1 MKKTHATISKL
12 AALACAMWV
21 ATGAAQSPET
31 QVKAPLSK
39 EQLSRRLDSVGT
51 LIDQSSAARQ
61 IEISGVPDAVAGRSQ
76 ARELH
81 RRAEEAYRAE
91 DYPQAT
97 RLLNE
102 ASKKMF
108 EAVRLAKPEEV
119 LTEKKQRDYAARLD
133 SVKALLD
140 ALKRIASEKGAN
152 QTEAVGK
159 IENLVKEAGKIIGGD
174 PDRGRMLLDQAY
186 ALARLTIESLRGGD
200 TLVRS
205 LKFATKEEEYLYE
218 MDRNET
224 HQMLIKVFVVE
235 KMAAGNADPRLKSF
249 VDKAEELRRS
259 AEELA
264 ARKEFEGAIKAL
276 EDSTQELQRAIRNAG
291 IYIPG

>member
-1 MKKTHATISKL
+1 M
-12 AALACAMWV
+12 
-21 ATGAAQSPET
+21 
-31 QVKAPLSK
+31 
-39 EQLSRRLDSVGT
+39 RLNSVGT

-61 IEISGVPDAVAGRSQ
+61 IEISGVPDAVAGRNQ

-81 RRAEEAYRAE
+81 RRANEAYRAE
-91 DYPQAT
+91 DYPQAA

-140 ALKRIASEKGAN
+140 ALKRITSEKGAN
-152 QTEAVGK
+152 QTEAIGK
-159 IENLVKEAGKIIGGD
+159 IENLVREAEKLAGGA
-174 PDRGRMLLDQAY
+174 PDRGRMRLDQAY
-186 ALARLTIESLRGGD
+186 ALARFAIESLRGGD

-205 LKFATKEEEYLYE
+205 LNFATKEEEYLYE
-218 MDRNET
+218 LDRNET

-264 ARKEFEGAIKAL
+264 AKKEFGGAIKAL

>member
-1 MKKTHATISKL
+1 M
-12 AALACAMWV
+12 
-21 ATGAAQSPET
+21 
-31 QVKAPLSK
+31 
-39 EQLSRRLDSVGT
+39 RLNSVGT
-51 LIDQSSAARQ
+51 LIEQSSAARQ
-61 IEISGVPDAVAGRSQ
+61 IEVSGIPDAVAGRSQ
-76 ARELH
+76 ARELY

-91 DYPQAT
+91 DYPQAV

-140 ALKRIASEKGAN
+140 ALKRIATEKGAN
-152 QTEAVGK
+152 QTEVVGK
-159 IENLVKEAGKIIGGD
+159 IENLVRQAGKVAGGD
-174 PDRGRMLLDQAY
+174 PGHGRMLLDQAY
-186 ALARLTIESLRGGD
+186 ALAKLAIESLRGGD

-205 LKFATKEEEYLYE
+205 LNFATKEEEYLYE
-218 MDRNET
+218 LDRNET
-224 HQMLIKVFVVE
+224 HRMLIKVFVVE
-235 KMAAGNADPRLKSF
+235 KTAAGGADPRLKSF

-264 ARKEFEGAIKAL
+264 AKKEFEGAIKAL